1 MRPAVRALLCL
12 LPLLATGI
20 AHAESASDIFQ
31 SALARHE
38 KRLAG
43 IRDYTVVQ
51 SAMGFE
57 VTTEYVV
64 SDVDGH
70 RVVRVKGAEDGGLDD
85 AGMLYGKLEEMSK
98 NAKLQGRETVAGV
111 DCWKIEVTEL
121 SDLDL
126 MPSVGKDAPEME
138 PETGTFWLGREDL
151 LLRRVLVDGT
161 MTNEGKT
168 GPVTIDIHLSDYRT
182 VDGLDHPF
190 RTEMKMTGVSA
201 GVSDADMEQ
210 ARKSLDEMKSKMAEM
225 PEDQRKMMQQMMGGQ
240 LEQLEKMVQGNEL
253 AMEMIVKDLKVNVG
267 ES

>member
-1 MRPAVRALLCL
+1 
-12 LPLLATGI
+12 
-20 AHAESASDIFQ
+20 
-31 SALARHE
+31 
-38 KRLAG
+38 
-43 IRDYTVVQ
+43 
-51 SAMGFE
+51 
-57 VTTEYVV
+57 
-64 SDVDGH
+64 
-70 RVVRVKGAEDGGLDD
+70 
-85 AGMLYGKLEEMSK
+85 
-98 NAKLQGRETVAGV
+98 
-111 DCWKIEVTEL
+111 
-121 SDLDL
+121 
-126 MPSVGKDAPEME
+126 ME